1 MLMNQLPGTIK
12 EITSSGNVSF
22 ISLETAGTEM
32 SAVIIG
38 TLANTPYLR
47 PGKTVVILFK
57 ESEVSI
63 GKNITGQISL
73 RNQLKAEIIAIEKG
87 EVFSKIDMEF
97 LSLQITS
104 LITTRSAE
112 RLDLK
117 TGDKVTAFIKSNEVM
132 IMDPDNEQ

>member
-1 MLMNQLPGTIK
+1 MNQLPGTIK
-12 EITSSGNVSF
+12 EITSSGNVSLV
-22 ISLETAGTEM
+22 SLDAAGTEM

-73 RNQLKAEIIAIEKG
+73 RNQINADIIAIENG

-97 LSLQITS
+97 LGLQITS

-112 RLDLK
+112 RMNLIK
-117 TGDKVTAFIKSNEVM
+117 GDKVTAFIKSNEVM
-132 IMDPDNEQ
+132 LMDPDNEQ